1 MPLRISLK
9 VAIDLAMTNGRA
21 SSSVWRMRSPP
32 GTSPT
37 PVRPALSRRMT
48 MLRVNSGPC
57 APLKLSS
64 MLSSPA
70 TGITS
75 MSETTG
81 APLPRSIMAEFYSAT
96 IFPASITFFQ
106 SYVSAARKSANC
118 EPRGDIRGATG
129 WKRHYHR
136 DVTLRIIRC
145 TGNSGR
151 QRQYQ
156 ERTNNVKSHRI
167 SLPPPA
173 NFFCF
178 YAVRNARGFYRDLIV
193 RRVGVI
199 AQDRIKLNSL
209 LPGKLDREQRPA

>member
-1 MPLRISLK
+1 
-9 VAIDLAMTNGRA
+9 
-21 SSSVWRMRSPP
+21 
-32 GTSPT
+32 
-37 PVRPALSRRMT
+37 

-209 LPGKLDREQRPA
+209 LPGKLDREQRPAPRATLTLAIAIAFVGVFQTATLSVFPEATGQPPGTIRTAV